1 MRRRIT
7 RCLLIGL
14 FVLVIINQSAAWTCA
29 CTATAQESTQLLNK
43 VQLIKQLAEQ
53 IQMVKNQYQMLMQL
67 SGSLKS
73 GLAGANSQIM
83 SQFEQVQDIWK
94 EAESLTHSMD
104 DFLSKHIERHP
115 EQHAGEEVNAE
126 LARRKRDKEYAE
138 MLKSYL
144 EGLNMQAQ
152 DFEDRANTRQKLFDT
167 LSSTEGQVQAI
178 QALGGLINHT
188 SSMIDQQTEVM
199 AGFTTMFAEN
209 ELDKRDQL
217 DNALKNREL
226 ALDQA
231 KNEPTTGRGYRP
243 KSQW

>member
-1 MRRRIT
+1 MKKRIT
-7 RCLLIGL
+7 RCLLVGL
-14 FVLVIINQSAAWTCA
+14 FVLLFINQSAAWTCA

-67 SGSLKS
+67 TGGLKS
-73 GLAGANSQIM
+73 GLSGATSQIM
-83 SQFEQVQDIWK
+83 SQFEEVQDIWR

-115 EQHAGEEVNAE
+115 EQHAGEEVQAE
-126 LARRKRDKEYAE
+126 IARRKRDKEYAD
-138 MLKSYL
+138 MIKSYL
-144 EGLNMQAQ
+144 EGINMQAQ
-152 DFEDRANTRQKLFDT
+152 DFEDRGKARQKLFDT
-167 LSSTEGQVQAI
+167 LASTEGQVQAV
-178 QALGGLINHT
+178 QALGSLINHT
-188 SSMIDQQTEVM
+188 SAMIDQQTEVLS
-199 AGFTTMFAEN
+199 GFTTMFAEA

-217 DNALKNREL
+217 DNAMRNREL

>member
-1 MRRRIT
+1 
-7 RCLLIGL
+7 
-14 FVLVIINQSAAWTCA
+14 
-29 CTATAQESTQLLNK
+29 
-43 VQLIKQLAEQ
+43 
-53 IQMVKNQYQMLMQL
+53 
-67 SGSLKS
+67 
-73 GLAGANSQIM
+73 
-83 SQFEQVQDIWK
+83 
-94 EAESLTHSMD
+94 
-104 DFLSKHIERHP
+104 
-115 EQHAGEEVNAE
+115 
-126 LARRKRDKEYAE
+126 
-138 MLKSYL
+138 
-144 EGLNMQAQ
+144 MQAQ